1 VKTCEHCGQTDET
14 VKPDRWGNLLCPRC
28 TEREAEAEWEETK

>member
-1 VKTCEHCGQTDET
+1 MVTCEHCGKESEE

-28 TEREAEAEWEETK
+28 TQIEAEAEYEDL